1 MKKNKT
7 LLGVAL
13 LIAVLMLG
21 IGYALSTTTLKVGGT
36 VTVDPE
42 QTNFVVKFTAAEDNN
57 ADANEATI
65 GDGTNA
71 TFTVTSLKAVG
82 DTAVATYT
90 VTNNSAVGIN
100 AKIAAATV
108 VKETENSEYYT
119 ATAAFADGT
128 DVLAKGESATLTVTV
143 KLDKAPVDAITGK
156 FTVSFTAT
164 PVTAAN

>member
-21 IGYALSTTTLKVGGT
+21 IGYALSTTTLTVGGT

-42 QTNFVVKFTAAEDNN
+42 QTNFVVKFTDAQDDNAA
-57 ADANEATI
+57 ANEATI

-71 TFTVTSLKAVG
+71 TFTVTSLTAVG

-90 VTNNSAVGIN
+90 VKNNSNVGIN

-108 VKETENSEYYT
+108 NKETANSEYYT
-119 ATAAFADGT
+119 ATAKFADGT
-128 DVLAKGESATLTVTV
+128 DVLEVGESATLTVTV
-143 KLDKAPVDAITGK
+143 KLDKAPVDAAITGK

-164 PVTAAN
+164 PEAA